1 MPRSIFSMTGV
12 AVILSVLCLAAGYR
26 QQLPSAGFGIE
37 SDAGIDAG
45 MHRHILEPCAEMAL
59 LHPPPVLLSGNASV
73 LQRGASSLAFTLSR
87 APSVHVVPMEGF
99 PHKEK
104 IWKEPKMA
112 PSSPLGRLAP
122 LANQAYEELTVFGV
136 EVMLGAAICV
146 GAALQRRVTGA
157 L

>member
-45 MHRHILEPCAEMAL
+45 HRHILEPCAEMAL
-59 LHPPPVLLSGNASV
+59 LHPPPVFLSGNASV

-112 PSSPLGRLAP
+112 PSSPLGRW
-122 LANQAYEELTVFGV
+122 ANQAYEELTVFGV

-146 GAALQRRVTGA
+146 GAALQRLCWV
-157 L
+157 